1 MTEAKWTRAGG
12 EKAKKKHDKTCPSG
26 SSSTERYGPSTGT
39 GMLPILYTIIAASA
53 SFRWISRT
61 PGNMHWCSP
70 EHSTVFV
77 HLETCSRTYARS
89 YTGIVPVW
97 RCVHSPSIQS
107 STAAQW
113 VSQRQH
119 SGEMGC
125 RRDFPHQLQLLFR
138 CLRARSIALSGAQ
151 VHTKRDLKTQ
161 RRKGSGRGRFYIH
174 IVKNIASPTDR
185 MMTRGNKKSHRSEC
199 KQT

>member
-1 MTEAKWTRAGG
+1 MIEAKCTRAGG

-70 EHSTVFV
+70 EHSTVLV
-77 HLETCSRTYARS
+77 HLESCSRTYARS
-89 YTGIVPVW
+89 YTGIVPVR

-113 VSQRQH
+113 VSLW
-119 SGEMGC
+119 GC
-125 RRDFPHQLQLLFR
+125 RRDFPHQLQLLFL
-138 CLRARSIALSGAQ
+138 CLRASSIALSGAQ
-151 VHTKRDLKTQ
+151 VHTKGISK
-161 RRKGSGRGRFYIH
+161 H
-174 IVKNIASPTDR
+174 NV
-185 MMTRGNKKSHRSEC
+185 E
-199 KQT
+199 